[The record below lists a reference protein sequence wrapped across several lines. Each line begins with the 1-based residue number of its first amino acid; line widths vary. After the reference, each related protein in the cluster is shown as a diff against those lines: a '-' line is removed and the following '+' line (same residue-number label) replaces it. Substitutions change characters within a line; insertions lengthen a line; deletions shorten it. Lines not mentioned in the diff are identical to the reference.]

1 MAKTIQLSNNL
12 HREVI
17 IVDGVYNKKRS
28 SQNELYRYC
37 ADYYYEK
44 YRSIF
49 YAPDDAVEEIF
60 QEAFIKLWENI
71 ESRKIYVENNLIKG
85 KNCEPLKGSIR
96 TYFMGISRIK
106 YLEWVNKRP
115 FYADPNTEMG
125 RDFIDNGFDI
135 NEYLEMSYG
144 DSDSDN
150 VMYEIISDSLSKIS
164 SRCYEIIT
172 KYYYEYKKLDSIL
185 QEIPSIESKDALK
198 TKKHKCMESLRA
210 HSNQIY
216 QRYKNYYC

>member
-1 MAKTIQLSNNL
+1 MAKTIKFGNDLQNEAIL
-12 HREVI
+12 I
-17 IVDGVYNKKRS
+17 AGMYNKNQS
-28 SQNELYRYC
+28 AQNKLYKYC

-49 YAPDDAVEEIF
+49 YAPEDDVEEIF

-71 ESRKIYVENNLIKG
+71 ECRKIYVEDNIIKG
-85 KNCEPLKGSIR
+85 KNDEPLDGSIR
-96 TYFMGISRIK
+96 TYFMGIARIK

-115 FYADPNTEMG
+115 FYVDPNTETG

-150 VMYEIISDSLSKIS
+150 VMYEIISDSLSKMS
-164 SRCYEIIT
+164 SRCYEILT
-172 KYYYEYKKLDSIL
+172 KYYYECKKLDRIL

-198 TKKHKCMESLRA
+198 TKKHKCMENLRA

-216 QRYKNYYC
+216 QKYLNHYC